1 MIPRQADDF
10 LQQLD
15 PAVLE
20 ALYEQYR
27 RDPESV
33 EESWR
38 YFFAGFD
45 FAGSDSAPQQGKSG
59 ADGLRFER
67 ENRVIRLITAYR
79 NRGHLFCQT
88 NPVRTPRRFRPDL
101 SLEQFGLG
109 EQDLDQSFEAGR
121 ALGLGRAT
129 LAQILDH
136 LQATYTSN
144 VGIEYRYIRQPEVVS
159 WLEKRIESC
168 RSSRGFQPEE
178 QHHLYELLTRT
189 VLLEKL
195 LHTRFV
201 GQKRF
206 SIEGVDSV
214 VPALDAIFQQGA
226 QLGLQEFVIGM
237 PHRGRLNILANIL
250 QKPLRDI
257 FAEFGDV
264 EYEEKGFTTDAK
276 YHLGYS
282 TDHHTRDGKHVHL
295 SLAPNPSHL
304 EAVDPVVTGIVRAK
318 LQRDHGGDTSRIAPI
333 LIHGDAAV
341 AAQGV
346 VYEVL
351 QLSDLEGYGVGGTI
365 HIILNNQVGFTT
377 NYREGRSSTYCTDIA
392 KVTLSPVFHVNGDD
406 VEAVTWAI
414 GVALE
419 FRARF
424 HRDVFIDI
432 LGYRKHGHNEGD
444 EPRFT
449 QPLLYKEIA
458 RHPNPLELYRAK
470 LLEQGSLSKA
480 QAQEI
485 ESNWRAHMEQELK
498 IASEI
503 RMIRERGYLGGVW
516 RPFRPA
522 RREDFLRPSPETG
535 VELSHLRDTAERAF
549 KLPEEKPLLPK
560 ARRIISGRLQQ
571 VRQGEGLDWATA
583 EWLCY
588 ATLLREGHPVRLSG
602 QDSVRGTFSHRH
614 SGLAMED
621 SEERWFPLCQLE
633 EGQAPFQALN
643 SPLSEYGVLGL
654 EFGYSTVTPEGLT
667 IWEAQFGDFANGA
680 QIVFDQFLSC
690 SEVKWHQHS
699 GLVVLLPHGYEGQ
712 GHEHSSA
719 RLERWLQLCARENM
733 QVAVP
738 STPASFF
745 HLLRR
750 QLKREFRRP
759 LIVMSPKSL
768 LRHPQCQSSL
778 AELAEGTRFQEV
790 LDDAQVD
797 PARVTRVLLC
807 SGKIFY
813 ELKERREKLERED
826 VALVRVEQL
835 APLPVFAL
843 RELEARYAQAEWCWV
858 QEEPANMGAWTWML
872 RSWTQKQLR
881 LISRPEAAA
890 TATGI
895 SARHRSEQ
903 EEILRCAFAPG
914 QECDTNS
921 DRRSSDHAK

>member
-1 MIPRQADDF
+1 MIPRHADDF

-20 ALYEQYR
+20 DLYEQYR

-45 FAGSDSAPQQGKSG
+45 FAAREDAPRQGSSSA
-59 ADGLRFER
+59 DTLRYER
-67 ENRVIRLITAYR
+67 ESRVMRLITAYR
-79 NRGHLFCQT
+79 TRGHLFCQT

-101 SLEQFGLG
+101 SLEQFGLS
-109 EQDLDQSFEAGR
+109 EQDLEQVFESGK

-129 LAQILDH
+129 LAQILEH
-136 LQATYTSN
+136 LQATYTGN
-144 VGIEYRYIRQPEVVS
+144 VGVEYRYMRQPEVVE
-159 WLEKRIESC
+159 WLQKRIESC
-168 RSSRGFQPEE
+168 RSRRGFTVDE
-178 QHHLYELLTRT
+178 QHQLYRTLTRT

-206 SIEGVDSV
+206 SIEGVDTV
-214 VPALDAIFQQGA
+214 VPALDAILQQGSNM
-226 QLGLQEFVIGM
+226 GMQEFVIGM

-264 EYEEKGFTTDAK
+264 EYEEEGFTTDAK

-282 TDHHTRDGKHVHL
+282 TNHVTRDGKQIHV

-318 LQRDHGGDTSRIAPI
+318 LQREYHGDTSRIAPI

-341 AAQGV
+341 ASQGV

-419 FRARF
+419 FRERF

-449 QPLLYKEIA
+449 QPLLYKAIA
-458 RHPNPLELYRAK
+458 KHPNPLEVYRAK
-470 LLEQGSLSKA
+470 LIQAGSLRA
-480 QAQEI
+480 EEARAI
-485 ESNWRAHMEQELK
+485 EAEFRELMEQELTV
-498 IASEI
+498 AAEI
-503 RMIRERGYLGGVW
+503 RMIRERSYLGGVW
-516 RPFRPA
+516 RPYRPG
-522 RREDFLRPSPETG
+522 RSEDFAQPSPVTG
-535 VELSHLRDTAERAF
+535 VSADYLRDTAERAF
-549 KLPEEKPLLPK
+549 NLPEDKALVAK
-560 ARRIISGRLQQ
+560 ARRIIAGRLDA
-571 VRQGEGLDWATA
+571 VRAGEGLDWATA

-614 SGLAMED
+614 AGLAIED
-621 SEERWFPLCQLE
+621 SEDRWFPLCHIE
-633 EGQAPFQALN
+633 EGQAPFQTLN

-680 QIVFDQFLSC
+680 QIIFDQFISC

-738 STPASFF
+738 STPASFY

-759 LIVMSPKSL
+759 LVVMSPKSL
-768 LRHPQCQSSL
+768 LRHPRCVSSL
-778 AELAEGTRFQEV
+778 ADLAGESRFQEV
-790 LDDAQVD
+790 IDDNQVD
-797 PARVTRVLLC
+797 AGRVTRVLLC
-807 SGKIFY
+807 SGKIYY
-813 ELKERREKLERED
+813 ELLARREELERED
-826 VALVRVEQL
+826 VAVIRLEQV
-835 APLPVFAL
+835 APLPLFAL
-843 RELEARYAQAEWCWV
+843 RELVARYDAAEWCWV
-858 QEEPANMGAWTWML
+858 QEEPANMGAWTWLL
-872 RSWTQKQLR
+872 RQFTLRPLR

-903 EEILRCAFAPG
+903 LELIRCAFAHQG
-914 QECDTNS
+914 ECDKG
-921 DRRSSDHAK
+921 RRVRGVR